1 MMATTPASEPEWLA
15 LGAGQMGLHWLPA
28 GTTLVALEGSVRL
41 EPPSRWITVMH
52 YTLGAGHA
60 HVLDASGWWRL
71 HADTRSGTHL
81 RIVAPASGVQRPA
94 WAAMRRWLANWIQP
108 RQTSRG

>member
-1 MMATTPASEPEWLA
+1 MTATTPASEPEWLV
-15 LGAGQMGLHWLPA
+15 LGAGQMSLHWLPA
-28 GTTLVALEGSVRL
+28 GTTLVVLEGRLRL
-41 EPPSRWITVMH
+41 EPPSRWVMAMH

-71 HADTRSGTHL
+71 HADTRSGAHL
-81 RIVAPASGVQRPA
+81 RIVAPVSGAPRLA
-94 WAAMRRWLANWIQP
+94 WPANWIQP